1 MPIHRIGEFTAREG
15 QESALRG
22 FFIAT
27 VLPFIRA
34 SAGNLGCELLQ
45 DCEQARRFVV
55 IEQWESA
62 AAHAASLAS
71 APPEAFAA
79 VLPMLDGMPAGAW
92 YLKQESR

>member
-1 MPIHRIGEFTAREG
+1 MPLHRIGEFSAREG
-15 QESALRG
+15 QEQALRS
-22 FFIAT
+22 FFAST

-45 DCEQARRFVV
+45 DCERPARFVV
-55 IEQWESA
+55 VERWESA
-62 AAHAASLAS
+62 EAHAASLAS

-79 VLPMLDGMPAGAW
+79 VLPLLDGMPAGAW